1 MFRVVVHTTRRA
13 PVRQAT
19 RVNYVRTVSTM
30 PEGVFPDEALRQATA
45 PTPKD
50 FSKTDRNA
58 LEEAFGV
65 PVEQLERKVYISKP
79 AKTASQHG
87 WGVCVL

>member
-1 MFRVVVHTTRRA
+1 
-13 PVRQAT
+13 
-19 RVNYVRTVSTM
+19 M

-87 WGVCVL
+87 WGVCVLWFVYTHTAELTFLGHALYKKPSMD